1 MTESVRI
8 YKKNATEITSIVH
21 ELKAMGYKLNN
32 DFDFAYR
39 PPKFDYMGITVEVAF
54 TEFMFYNNSLASW
67 FVLKYS

>member
-8 YKKNATEITSIVH
+8 YKKNATEITGIVH
-21 ELKAMGYKLNN
+21 ELKALGYKLGV

-39 PPKFDYMGITVEVAF
+39 PSRFDSFSQFEVAY

-67 FVLKYS
+67 FVLKFS

>member
-8 YKKNATEITSIVH
+8 YKKNATEVTNIVH
-21 ELKAMGYKLNN
+21 ELKALGYKLGV

-39 PPKFDYMGITVEVAF
+39 PPRFDNFSQYEVAS

>member
-8 YKKNATEITSIVH
+8 YKKGAGEITDIVY
-21 ELKAMGYKLNN
+21 ELKDLGYKLGV

-39 PPKFDYMGITVEVAF
+39 PSKFSNGFSQYEVAF

>member
-1 MTESVRI
+1 MIETVRI
-8 YKKNATEITSIVH
+8 YKKNATEITNIVY
-21 ELKAMGYKLNN
+21 ELKGLGYKLNK

-39 PPKFDYMGITVEVAF
+39 TPKFDNIGNMVEVAF